1 LEKENIND
9 TQKQQGLIQKGN
21 CENQTICTKVMLS
34 KINIK
39 INWYHVQFCAYIKQ
53 SQAVQLVVLRK

>member
-39 INWYHVQFCAYIKQ
+39 IN
-53 SQAVQLVVLRK
+53 